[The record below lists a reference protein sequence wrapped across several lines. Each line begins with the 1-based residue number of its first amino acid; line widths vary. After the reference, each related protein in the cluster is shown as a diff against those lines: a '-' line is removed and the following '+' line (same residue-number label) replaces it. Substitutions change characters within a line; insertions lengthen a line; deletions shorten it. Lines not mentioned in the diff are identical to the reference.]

1 MPLVNPWRLLQE
13 ARRGHFAIGAFNI
26 DNLALI
32 APIVR
37 AAAAERSPVII
48 EIGPTAMAA
57 AGLEETASVARV
69 SAGKVDVPVGLH
81 LDHGHD
87 LEQIAACIA
96 AGFTSLMIDGSS
108 LPYEENVLVTTAA
121 ADLCHRYGLMLEAE
135 LGAIPGIEEGHVVKD
150 TEAGFTDPEQAAD
163 FVARTSCDLLAV
175 SIGNVHYM
183 SRTMLELDF
192 DRLAELR
199 TAVPVPLVLH
209 GGAAVTT
216 TTMRRAV
223 AGGISKY
230 NIAYKVHRRFLD
242 GLAAGLA
249 ELNEEEIPGRLVV
262 YPRKVIA
269 RAQQDAQDQVQHM
282 MRVLDSSGRAG
293 TDGYTER
300 GGTGRHRA
308 RDDSTATGGEA
319 T

>member
-1 MPLVNPWRLLQE
+1 MPLVNPWRLLQQ
-13 ARRGHFAIGAFNI
+13 ARLERFAIGAFNI

-37 AAAAERSPVII
+37 AATAESSPVII
-48 EIGPTAMAA
+48 EIGPAAMAA
-57 AGLEETASVARV
+57 AGLDETAAVARIA
-69 SAGKVDVPVGLH
+69 AGKVNVPVGLH

-87 LEQIAACIA
+87 LDQIAACIA

-108 LPYEENVLVTTAA
+108 LPYEQNVRITKAA
-121 ADLCHRYGLMLEAE
+121 ARLCHRHGLMLEAE
-135 LGAIPGIEEGHVVKD
+135 LGAIPGTEEGHVVKD
-150 TEAGFTDPEQAAD
+150 VEARYTDPEQAAD
-163 FVARTSCDLLAV
+163 FVARTDCDLLAV

-192 DRLAELR
+192 ERLVELR
-199 TAVPVPLVLH
+199 TTVPVPLVLH

-216 TTMRRAV
+216 DTMRRAV
-223 AGGISKY
+223 TEGISKY

-249 ELNEEEIPGRLVV
+249 EMNEEEMPGRLVV

-269 RAQQDAQDQVQHM
+269 RAQQEAQDQVQNM
-282 MRVLDSSGRAG
+282 MRVLDSSGRADS
-293 TDGYTER
+293 DGYTGD
-300 GGTGRHRA
+300 GGAG
-308 RDDSTATGGEA
+308 DSSGGAAGEL